1 MRVLIGAHR
10 RWPIRSASRPPHAPC
25 RSGSPGFPTA
35 QFGTAESNRTILP
48 TSAYPGNNAPRMPA
62 MEITEKR
69 TRSRQ
74 VDIQLARAGWTVG
87 NRTLVEE
94 FLLRDPRVVQEFGGY
109 L

>member
-1 MRVLIGAHR
+1 
-10 RWPIRSASRPPHAPC
+10 
-25 RSGSPGFPTA
+25 
-35 QFGTAESNRTILP
+35 
-48 TSAYPGNNAPRMPA
+48 MPA